1 MTKRKLESLNLEE
14 EGCKTK
20 KLVSILSDVQ
30 TFTRI
35 KYNHQ
40 GMEQSEA
47 KNELTTIGYF
57 SCLPNEI
64 ILKIL
69 KLLEIKDLTNLTIVN
84 SVFRDFVILNF
95 IDNSYGFRLL
105 LRARKFEDIDL
116 SEDNTK
122 VLHKTFDDIGKFHS
136 KF

>member
-1 MTKRKLESLNLEE
+1 
-14 EGCKTK
+14 
-20 KLVSILSDVQ
+20 
-30 TFTRI
+30 
-35 KYNHQ
+35 
-40 GMEQSEA
+40 MEQSEA